1 MMAESSHGKY
11 PVYDGNIDNI
21 VGIIYSKDIVRMYSE
36 KERNKKLSEIGDVIR
51 RPFFVPEDHPLVNLF
66 SEMKQ
71 SGNQLAIVVDEYGGT
86 SGIITIMDILEE
98 IVGDIN
104 VPEYELIKSSG
115 DGGYLIDG
123 RIGINEI
130 SRFLDIDMDS
140 DVNYTLSGFM
150 IRRLGYVPSVGQ
162 SPELVINGC
171 MFRIEEV
178 YGSLIRLVYVRKIE
192 GSDPPKGGN
201 LPPEDKEAMF

>member
-1 MMAESSHGKY
+1 M
-11 PVYDGNIDNI
+11 
-21 VGIIYSKDIVRMYSE
+21 
-36 KERNKKLSEIGDVIR
+36 ERE
-51 RPFFVPEDHPLVNLF
+51 
-66 SEMKQ
+66 
-71 SGNQLAIVVDEYGGT
+71 
-86 SGIITIMDILEE
+86 LEE

-150 IRRLGYVPSVGQ
+150 IRRLGYVPSAGQ
-162 SPELVINGC
+162 SPEIVINGC
-171 MFRIEEV
+171 VFRIEEV

-201 LPPEDKEAMF
+201 LPPEDKETMF